1 MVASD
6 LQGRHQ
12 PLKGN
17 GTIMKTITVGTRKS
31 KLAMWQTETVC
42 RMLRDNGLKTEIVSM
57 ETRGDKILDRSIAK
71 IGSKG
76 VFTEELEEQL
86 ASGVVDIAVHSA
98 KDMQSTLPGG
108 FELIAF
114 SAREQS
120 HDVLVGRKTVDL
132 EDSARSLTVGTSSVR
147 RAALLNHF
155 YPHVKTVPMRGN
167 LQTRLAKLEGGVCDV
182 LILAY
187 AGVTRMGYDELIVHS
202 FEKSRFIPP
211 VGQGC
216 IAVEA
221 SSDLSAEKKELIR
234 KYVNNRESELCLRAE
249 RAFLKTMEGGCSIPA
264 FGHAIMDGTQISL
277 TAGLANLDGS
287 RLLKKSVAGPLDDPE
302 VLGTQ
307 AGDYILANDGREMLA
322 AIRAEL
328 EK

>member
-1 MVASD
+1 MT
-6 LQGRHQ
+6 
-12 PLKGN
+12 
-17 GTIMKTITVGTRKS
+17 TIRVGTRKS
-31 KLAMWQTETVC
+31 KLAMWQTDTVC
-42 RMLRDNGLKTEIVSM
+42 RILQENGLKTEIASM

-86 ASGVVDIAVHSA
+86 ASGEVDIAVHSA
-98 KDMQSTLPGG
+98 KDMQSTLPDG

-114 SAREQS
+114 TEREQS
-120 HDVLVGRKTVDL
+120 HDVLVGKAPVDL
-132 EDSARSLTVGTSSVR
+132 EDSDRPLIVGTSSVR

-155 YPHVKTVPMRGN
+155 YPHVKTAPMRGN
-167 LQTRLAKLEGGVCDV
+167 LQTRLGKLEAGACDV

-187 AGVTRMGYDELIVHS
+187 AGVTRMGYDNLIVHS
-202 FEKSRFIPP
+202 FDMGRFIPP

-216 IAVEA
+216 IAIEA
-221 SSDLSAEKKELIR
+221 SADLAADKKELIR
-234 KYVNNRESELCLRAE
+234 TYVNNRESELCLRAE

-264 FGHAIMDGTQISL
+264 FGHAVLDGSQIRL

-287 RLLKKSVAGPLDDPE
+287 RLLKKSVSGPVDDPE
-302 VLGTQ
+302 RLGMNV
-307 AGDYILANDGREMLA
+307 GEYVLANDGREMLEK
-322 AIRAEL
+322 IRAEL